1 MKPIVWRI
9 LLVAGM
15 LLVLSACGAQTEPM
29 QEQETEWKIIGRSDL
44 GNEALTEWFDSKERI
59 HGVHAY
65 MAGKGHA
72 YLLLA
77 AGERPTGGY
86 DVELESVE
94 EEANRILFKAVLR
107 EPEKDEQVTM
117 ALTYP
122 TLLVE
127 IHGPE
132 DLIASG
138 ELLFEAQGRT
148 DSGRFDSWD
157 GERMGIR
164 ISGTP
169 DEMPPVVFPL
179 SEEAAGT
186 VEGLVLEKGD
196 EILFDLKV
204 EGNSEIVVRLVKM
217 GGRTLL
223 EPESP
228 GEKTDSGRI
237 EAWDGVEIQIHV
249 SGTPEEMEA
258 RAFLAGPEVAGEL
271 ERGVL
276 KEKDDILFKYKQDGD
291 ELPTM
296 TQAVK
301 LD

>member
-1 MKPIVWRI
+1 MKAIVWRS

-15 LLVLSACGAQTEPM
+15 LLVFSACGARTEPL
-29 QEQETEWKIIGRSDL
+29 QEQETDWKIMERSDL
-44 GNEALTEWFDSKERI
+44 GDEALTEWFDSKERI

-86 DVELESVE
+86 VVELESVE
-94 EEANRILFKAVLR
+94 EEENRILFKAVLK
-107 EPEKDEQVTM
+107 EPGKEEQVTM
-117 ALTYP
+117 ALSYP

-138 ELLFEAQGRT
+138 ELLFEEQGRT

-157 GERMGIR
+157 GKRMGIR

-179 SEEAAGT
+179 SQEAAGT
-186 VEGLVLEKGD
+186 VEGLALEKGD

-204 EGNSEIVVRLVKM
+204 EGNSETVVRLVKM
-217 GGRTLL
+217 GGRTFL
-223 EPESP
+223 EPEDP
-228 GEKTDSGRI
+228 GERTDSGRI
-237 EAWDGVEIQIHV
+237 EAWDGVEIRIHI

-258 RAFLAGPEVAGEL
+258 RAFLPGPEVAGEL
-271 ERGVL
+271 ERGVF
-276 KEKDDILFKYKQDGD
+276 KQKDDILFKYRQDGD
-291 ELPTM
+291 ERPTM

-301 LD
+301 LN